1 MVELPLHEDPHA
13 VSKVRRDLGKRP
25 ATRLTIGSGANRA
38 RSLDNLKRPG
48 EVHDDARDLHL
59 RPEVRRRII
68 CRGKRADIEPRL
80 AFRAEEPL
88 VVFLSGKIFIAAHA
102 LIPCF
107 SIISRSV
114 L

>member
-13 VSKVRRDLGKRP
+13 IPKMRRHLGKRP

-48 EVHDDARDLHL
+48 EVHDDPRDLHL

-68 CRGKRADIEPRL
+68 CRGS
-80 AFRAEEPL
+80 RAEIEVALPQRAKEP
-88 VVFLSGKIFIAAHA
+88 FIVIAHGG
-102 LIPCF
+102 L
-107 SIISRSV
+107 
-114 L
+114 